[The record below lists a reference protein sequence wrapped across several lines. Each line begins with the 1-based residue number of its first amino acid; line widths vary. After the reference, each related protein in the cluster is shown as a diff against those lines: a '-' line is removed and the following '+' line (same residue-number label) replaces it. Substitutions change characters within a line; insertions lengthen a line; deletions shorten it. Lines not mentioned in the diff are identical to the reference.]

1 MLKWLLDW
9 RGKKKDKN
17 EIVSQTVLTCLYQ
30 GDRGIDDL
38 HDNDAVVRLWFPEP
52 LRDAI
57 YQTSKELGTTE
68 SKYLREF
75 LVVYLYGVHEILR
88 MKENKTGLYYV
99 PPPQPSSDRGIL
111 FSRVAMSEVIP
122 GLGKNIIAIK
132 LCFPEK
138 MKKDLQRLAK
148 KQNIPL
154 GQFMREIFVQHFLGH
169 TVWSERLGYSPEQE
183 ALATDWENGKI
194 EEMRVYPKD
203 VDADNDTKIDL
214 YSY

>member
-111 FSRVAMSEVIP
+111 FSRGAMSEVIP

-132 LCFPEK
+132 LRFPEK

-169 TVWSERLGYSPEQE
+169 TVWSERLGYSPKYET
-183 ALATDWENGKI
+183 LATDWENGKI
-194 EEMRVYPKD
+194 EEINVRSENVD
-203 VDADNDTKIDL
+203 SDADAEIKN
-214 YSY
+214 YW

>member
-17 EIVSQTVLTCLYQ
+17 ELPQTVLTCLYQ

-57 YQTSKELGTTE
+57 YQTSCELETTE

-99 PPPQPSSDRGIL
+99 PPPQPNSDRGIL
-111 FSRVAMSEVIP
+111 FSRVSMSDVIP
-122 GLGKNIIAIK
+122 GLGKNIIAVK
-132 LCFPEK
+132 LRLPVK
-138 MKKDLQRLAK
+138 MKNDLQRLAK
-148 KQNIPL
+148 KQNVPL
-154 GQFMREIFVQHFLGH
+154 GQFMREILVQHFLGH
-169 TVWSERLGYSPEQE
+169 TVWSEHLGYSPKYET
-183 ALATDWENGKI
+183 LATDWENGRI
-194 EEMRVYPKD
+194 EEINVRSQD
-203 VDADNDTKIDL
+203 VDTDTDTL
-214 YSY
+214 VSTYW